1 MSLIEVNPSAIS
13 NAIIA
18 CYNIDVIELSDVEDL
33 IPKKIVMK
41 FELVED
47 EKTKKVVE
55 ELRKGSGG

>member
-1 MSLIEVNPSAIS
+1 VNPSAIS